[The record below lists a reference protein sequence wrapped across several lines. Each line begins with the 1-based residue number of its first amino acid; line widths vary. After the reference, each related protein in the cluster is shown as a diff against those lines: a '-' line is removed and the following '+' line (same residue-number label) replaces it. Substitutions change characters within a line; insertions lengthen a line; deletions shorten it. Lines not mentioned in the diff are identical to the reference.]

1 MAPLRQEAKVTQSRY
16 GNMSRKALLSIF
28 LKTLSVRA
36 MSSSKFRITTRAAS
50 GFCILKNTGD
60 HNKLSTNWNKKS
72 MIAVCLALCWLSH
85 INATVNYEE
94 IYAIVESEMQQ
105 TKKLIETV
113 AYSIIKRIQILDNV
127 TAAKVKIYKLNPP
140 IKGAVQRALV
150 EMRF

>member
-1 MAPLRQEAKVTQSRY
+1 MKTIVSLEGLKFYAYHGFYDEERKT
-16 GNMSRKALLSIF
+16 GNDFMCDVSVE
-28 LKTLSVRA
+28 LKSYDSLDD
-36 MSSSKFRITTRAAS
+36 
-50 GFCILKNTGD
+50 N
-60 HNKLSTNWNKKS
+60 
-72 MIAVCLALCWLSH
+72 
-85 INATVNYEE
+85 INDTVNYEE